1 MITRRHQEKRPERPL
16 CSAEFRGQTA
26 VGLGS
31 GAIGIQDTLPVV
43 AAPIRCA
50 QSLLVDFSVEQ
61 TRQALHDIDAAWF
74 LVARDPGVG
83 MTLGFLFLT
92 VVGIVWLCAWL
103 EA

>member
-1 MITRRHQEKRPERPL
+1 
-16 CSAEFRGQTA
+16 
-26 VGLGS
+26 
-31 GAIGIQDTLPVV
+31 V

-61 TRQALHDIDAAWF
+61 TRDALHDIDAAWF
-74 LVARDPGVG
+74 LVARDLGVW

-92 VVGIVWLCAWL
+92 VVGSVWLCTWL